1 MFPVRVGAGDG
12 SDAMVSVGC
21 AYDWVYFVSE
31 QKHKGLRLTN
41 QNDTGEKIAM
51 FLGFSCIEDTK
62 TFGYPLLANTESF
75 THSYVNTGEPG
86 QCN

>member
-51 FLGFSCIEDTK
+51 FLGFSCVEDTK
-62 TFGYPLLANTESF
+62 TFRYPLLANTESF
-75 THSYVNTGEPG
+75 THSYVNTGKPG